1 MKYLIYSLLTFVIV
15 YLLYELLL
23 VRRKNKINNIYKST
37 EVENYQQEDGS
48 VVIPEVLRPYMGV
61 DKIEAKKLTRII
73 ALINAFILS
82 ITLEII
88 LVVTSKIILQM
99 LLGFVI
105 LLVLICIIYPI
116 IAIILRKKYGKF

>member
-1 MKYLIYSLLTFVIV
+1 MKYIIYPLLTFVIV

-23 VRRKNKINNIYKST
+23 VRRKNKINNIYKSA
-37 EVENYQQEDGS
+37 
-48 VVIPEVLRPYMGV
+48 EVLILNKILHV
-61 DKIEAKKLTRII
+61 DTNKINAKNLTRII
-73 ALINAFILS
+73 AFINAFIIS
-82 ITLEII
+82 VTIEII

-116 IAIILRKKYGKF
+116 SAFFLRKKYDKFI

>member
-1 MKYLIYSLLTFVIV
+1 MKYLIYPLLTFIIV

-37 EVENYQQEDGS
+37 EV
-48 VVIPEVLRPYMGV
+48 VILNKFLHV
-61 DKIEAKKLTRII
+61 DTNKIDAKKLTRII

-88 LVVTSKIILQM
+88 LVATSKIILQM

-105 LLVLICIIYPI
+105 LLVLICIMYPI
-116 IAIILRKKYGKF
+116 IAIFLRKKYGKF